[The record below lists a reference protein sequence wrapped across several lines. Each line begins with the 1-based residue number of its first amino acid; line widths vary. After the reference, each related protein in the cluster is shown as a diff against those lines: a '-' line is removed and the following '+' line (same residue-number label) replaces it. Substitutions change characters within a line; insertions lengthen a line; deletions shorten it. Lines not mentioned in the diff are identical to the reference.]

1 MRLTLSASTSPAVAA
16 TPRYTLRCPDRR
28 PPDANVFLELEE
40 RLREIL
46 SVTPRELGNTRRTRI
61 LVTPDNEGTICSCG
75 ERVVGKLARFHPKI
89 GTSPTNGPGYDV

>member
-75 ERVVGKLARFHPKI
+75 GARAI
-89 GTSPTNGPGYDV
+89 SPENRNFPNQRSWI